1 MTPLSPPLWVMADVH
16 GALAKLLVLLQQAG
30 LTDASGT
37 WTGGRA
43 HLVFLGDYLD
53 RGPDGVGVIRLI
65 RRLEAQAQ
73 AAGGQVTALLG
84 NHEVMF
90 LAARRFTQRDPHDQY
105 GFRDYW
111 LANGGQPGDAAQLT
125 PDEQRWLTA
134 RPALARAGRWLLLHA
149 DTPMYLHLG
158 RSVDAVN
165 IHVTRLL
172 HSDSPEVWGHFA
184 NAFADRL
191 AFLPPQGEQIARQ
204 LLSTFGGERLAHG
217 HTPVPILL
225 DEQGQDGAVG
235 PLFCAGQLA
244 LALDGGLAYSE
255 NAGFITRLSAR
266 DVAEVVVYPGS
277 GAADGRSTLSR

>member
-1 MTPLSPPLWVMADVH
+1 MNPPFPPLWVMADVH
-16 GALAKLLVLLQQAG
+16 GALTKLLVLLQQAG

-37 WTGGRA
+37 WTGGWA

-53 RGPDGVGVIRLI
+53 RGPDGVGVVRLI
-65 RRLEAQAQ
+65 RRLEAEART
-73 AAGGQVTALLG
+73 AGGQVTALLG

-111 LANGGQPGDAAQLT
+111 LANGGQPGDAARLE
-125 PDEQRWLTA
+125 PDDELWLAA
-134 RPALARAGRWLLLHA
+134 RPALTRAGRWLLLHA

-165 IHVTRLL
+165 AHVARLL

-191 AFLPPQGEQIARQ
+191 AFLPPQGEQVVRQ
-204 LLSTFGGERLAHG
+204 LLRTFGGERLAHG

-225 DEQGQDGAVG
+225 DEQGQDGGAG
-235 PLFCAGQLA
+235 PVFCAGHLA
-244 LALDGGLAYSE
+244 LALDGGLAYWE
-255 NAGFITRLSAR
+255 NAGFITRLSER
-266 DVAEVVVYPGS
+266 GVAEVVAYPGN
-277 GAADGRSTLSR
+277 GAAE

>member
-1 MTPLSPPLWVMADVH
+1 MTLPAPPLWVMADVH
-16 GALAKLLVLLQQAG
+16 GALTKLWVLLQQAG
-30 LTDASGT
+30 LVDASGT

-65 RRLEAQAQ
+65 RRLEVEAR

-90 LAARRFTQRDPHDQY
+90 LAARRFAQSDPHDTY

-111 LANGGQPGDAAQLT
+111 LANGGQPGDAARLE
-125 PDEQRWLTA
+125 PADHLWLSA
-134 RPALARAGRWLLLHA
+134 RPALTRAGRWLLLHA

-158 RSVDAVN
+158 RSVNAVN
-165 IHVTRLL
+165 THVAQLL
-172 HSDSPEVWGHFA
+172 QSDAPEVWGYFA

-191 AFLPPQGEQIARQ
+191 AFLPPQGEQVARQ
-204 LLSTFGGERLAHG
+204 LLGTFGGERLAHG

-225 DEQGQDGAVG
+225 DEQGQGGSVG
-235 PLFCAGQLA
+235 PLFSAGQLA
-244 LALDGGLAYSE
+244 LALDGGLAYWDDT
-255 NAGFITRLSAR
+255 GFITRLNDR
-266 DVAEVVVYPGS
+266 GVAEVVVYPGS
-277 GAADGRSTLSR
+277 GAADERGTLSR